1 MRTILLAIS
10 GLLTIVACAG
20 PPPELIKVSETVS
33 DGVRFVTY
41 ADRAT
46 ISKTANTVRMSSVI
60 DPEVADDRR
69 RVSWKDE
76 WNYRCQDNL
85 IQPHRFAQY
94 SGKMGTGEEM
104 YGQSVPAIYWLGVV
118 PGSVSEKLWKIAC
131 GKE

>member
-1 MRTILLAIS
+1 MKTILLAVS
-10 GLLTIVACAG
+10 GLLAVVACAG
-20 PPPELIKVSETVS
+20 PTPDLIRVSETES

-46 ISKTANTVRMSSVI
+46 ISKTSNTVSMSSVI

-76 WNYRCQDNL
+76 WNYQCQEKL
-85 IQPHRFAQY
+85 IQPLRFVQY
-94 SGKMGTGEEM
+94 SGKMGAGEEM
-104 YGQSVPAIYWLGVV
+104 YSQSVPVMYWVGVV

>member
-1 MRTILLAIS
+1 MRTTFLAVS
-10 GLLTIVACAG
+10 GLLAIVACAG
-20 PPPELIKVSETVS
+20 APPDLIRVSETES
-33 DGVRFVTY
+33 DGIRFVTY

-46 ISKTANTVRMSSVI
+46 ISKTSNTVRMSSVI

-76 WNYRCQDNL
+76 WNYECQDKL
-85 IQPHRFAQY
+85 IQPLRFVQY
-94 SGKMGTGEEM
+94 SGKMGAGEEL
-104 YGQSVPAIYWLGVV
+104 YSQSVPIMYWLGVV

>member
-1 MRTILLAIS
+1 MRTILLAVFS
-10 GLLTIVACAG
+10 LLAIVACAG
-20 PPPELIKVSETVS
+20 PPPDLIRVSETES

-46 ISKTANTVRMSSVI
+46 ISKISNTVRMSSVI

-76 WNYRCQDNL
+76 WNYQCQEKL
-85 IQPHRFAQY
+85 IQPLRFVQY
-94 SGKMGTGEEM
+94 SGKMGAGEEM
-104 YGQSVPAIYWLGVV
+104 YSQSVPVMYWVGVV